1 MVNFVGALM
10 LTHTY
15 PHIITVSN
23 EIKFMLL
30 FDAMQYLM
38 LLRFLS
44 PNPGE
49 EEEEE
54 EEVRLVGWRGKF

>member
-1 MVNFVGALM
+1 MKL
-10 LTHTY
+10 
-15 PHIITVSN
+15 
-23 EIKFMLL
+23 MLL

-54 EEVRLVGWRGKF
+54 EEVRLVGWRGGKF